1 MRALGAYLVPEL
13 WWDPQAGFSHLEA
26 LIDDAFE
33 LGVQAFQVRGGPAAA
48 VRALT
53 DDLHRRAPAPLLI
66 AMEASA
72 GVGSLVPEMTPLPPL
87 RALAALRDHD
97 AIRRAAHLTARQLR
111 ALGVNWAL
119 APVADIAHVGTAL
132 DRSARSFGEDPQ
144 RVAEDVVTWIDAC
157 QSQGVLACSRHF
169 PGAGRAIADPQRT
182 PVRIDTDAR
191 MLWATDL
198 VPFRGACD
206 TGVASVLVG
215 TGCYPGLDRQG
226 MVAAHSPGLIGALL
240 REELAFDGLVVSDRA
255 DAMALGGPECAVP
268 ATVHAVRAGCDLVL
282 ASDDLGGAVEA
293 LAVAVDAGSITD
305 EMIEAS
311 AERRRFWSAWAVPRE
326 TREPTLDDLLWARQV
341 ADLLVHPVRGSWSGV
356 GGAVGS
362 VVEVETIVHD
372 RDRVSLLPFVATLQA
387 AGVELRVHPSRDA
400 VEGDALVLALA
411 PSRHAVVV
419 FGPPEVAR
427 TVSGTQ
433 VFCAW
438 STDRAMQEGV
448 ARRLL

>member
-1 MRALGAYLVPEL
+1 
-13 WWDPQAGFSHLEA
+13 
-26 LIDDAFE
+26 
-33 LGVQAFQVRGGPAAA
+33 
-48 VRALT
+48 
-53 DDLHRRAPAPLLI
+53 
-66 AMEASA
+66 
-72 GVGSLVPEMTPLPPL
+72 
-87 RALAALRDHD
+87 
-97 AIRRAAHLTARQLR
+97 
-111 ALGVNWAL
+111 
-119 APVADIAHVGTAL
+119 
-132 DRSARSFGEDPQ
+132 
-144 RVAEDVVTWIDAC
+144 
-157 QSQGVLACSRHF
+157 
-169 PGAGRAIADPQRT
+169 
-182 PVRIDTDAR
+182 
-191 MLWATDL
+191 
-198 VPFRGACD
+198 
-206 TGVASVLVG
+206 
-215 TGCYPGLDRQG
+215 
-226 MVAAHSPGLIGALL
+226 
-240 REELAFDGLVVSDRA
+240 
-255 DAMALGGPECAVP
+255 
-268 ATVHAVRAGCDLVL
+268 
-282 ASDDLGGAVEA
+282 
-293 LAVAVDAGSITD
+293 
-305 EMIEAS
+305 S